1 MLLLLFEFLM
11 TPDEIYLTPLDP
23 LTLYVVSRMI
33 PTSVSHQDMDY
44 RSLDVFVED
53 GELFFSEFGEIY
65 YGGEDC
71 FDSLGFWL
79 Y

>member
-1 MLLLLFEFLM
+1 
-11 TPDEIYLTPLDP
+11 
-23 LTLYVVSRMI
+23 
-33 PTSVSHQDMDY
+33 MDY